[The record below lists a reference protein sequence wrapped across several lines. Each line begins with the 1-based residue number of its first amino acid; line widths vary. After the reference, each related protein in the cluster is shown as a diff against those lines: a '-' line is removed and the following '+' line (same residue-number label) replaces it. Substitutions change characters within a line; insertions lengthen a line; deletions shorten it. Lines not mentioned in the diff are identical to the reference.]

1 MYGEKMT
8 IALLDPE
15 LIASIRMIEKASG
28 RSDVLSGLVGKLEAS
43 IAGFPNAFCACLT
56 RGDAAGAARAAHTL
70 KGSCHQLGAQAL
82 GELFAEIERTAKAG
96 DYDGAQRKFHDAGPL
111 IARSLEAL
119 RRA

>member
-1 MYGEKMT
+1 MT
-8 IALLDPE
+8 VELLDPE

-43 IAGFPNAFCACLT
+43 IAGFPNAFCACLS

-82 GELFAEIERTAKAG
+82 GDLFAEIERTAKAG
-96 DYDGAQRKFHDAGPL
+96 DYDGAQRKFQDAGAL
-111 IARSLEAL
+111 IARSLDAL

>member
-1 MYGEKMT
+1 MT
-8 IALLDPE
+8 VALLDPE

-28 RSDVLSGLVGKLEAS
+28 RSDVFSGLVGKLEAS
-43 IAGFPNAFCACLT
+43 IAGFPNAFCDCLS
-56 RGDAAGAARAAHTL
+56 RDDAAGAARAAHTL

-82 GELFAEIERTAKAG
+82 GELFADIERSARAG
-96 DYDGAQRKFHDAGPL
+96 DYDGAQRKFHDAGAL